1 MLSSGNIL
9 EGFPHPTITPV
20 IGIPTYESIAE
31 INLKLNK

>member
-9 EGFPHPTITPV
+9 KGFPHPTITPV
-20 IGIPTYESIAE
+20 TGIPTYESIAE